1 MREWM
6 DLQIWKQRREEMMRE
21 AEQNRL
27 GKALRDS
34 RKRRG
39 AGRAW
44 APAWE
49 LKRIA
54 GSLLKRGPLCWQ
66 RPRLL
71 PTTASQDGAHQAQV
85 AGLVPEFLSL
95 GSTGEKDAAA
105 RAL

>member
-1 MREWM
+1 MTEEGRDDESPCPVTERPERPKYTDGLPEREGPEMREWM
-6 DLQIWKQRREEMMRE
+6 DLQICKQRREEMMRE

-54 GSLLKRGPLCWQ
+54 GSLLK
-66 RPRLL
+66 LL
-71 PTTASQDGAHQAQV
+71 RSSGV
-85 AGLVPEFLSL
+85 G
-95 GSTGEKDAAA
+95 
-105 RAL
+105 